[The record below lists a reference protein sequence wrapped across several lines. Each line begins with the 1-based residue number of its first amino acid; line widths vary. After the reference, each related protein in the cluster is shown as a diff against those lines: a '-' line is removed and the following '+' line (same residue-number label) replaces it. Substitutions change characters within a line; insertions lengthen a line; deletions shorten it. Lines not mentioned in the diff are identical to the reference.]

1 MGYKDEN
8 ETLANENKTKEA
20 GMVMDR
26 SCTDI
31 LCCLIFTAFFVGMLA
46 CSGLG
51 YATGDPMKI
60 FTPFDSDGNQC
71 GLANQTLSNS
81 TLNIERDFTEYK
93 YKYFTGLLNG
103 VKEAAADGADALD
116 NPALFNAV
124 CVKEC
129 PTDVPKSQA
138 GLAALGIKN
147 PLDLLNDD
155 NKMDCMV
162 NDDVSECPIA
172 SYNTTMKFNYCLP
185 DVDEEDMKD

>member
-1 MGYKDEN
+1 MGYKYEN

-51 YATGDPMKI
+51 YTTGDPMKI

-93 YKYFTGLLNG
+93 YKYFDGLLNG

-138 GLAALGIKN
+138 GLAALGITN
-147 PLDLLNDD
+147 PLDKGNQ
-155 NKMDCMV
+155 MDCLV
-162 NDDVSECPIA
+162 NDDVSECPVA

-185 DVDEEDMKD
+185 DVDEEEMKE